1 MAIKL
6 EIKNLY
12 KIFGENPQRAFKYID
27 KGLSKEQILEKTGL
41 SLGVI
46 NASLAI
52 EEGEIFVI
60 MGLSGSGKSTMVR
73 LLNRLIEPTR
83 GQVLID
89 GEDIAKISDTRLSE
103 VRKKKIAM
111 VFQSFALMPH
121 MTVLNNTAFG
131 MELAG
136 VGLQERQEKALDALR
151 QVGLDN
157 YAHAYP
163 DELSGGMRQRVG
175 LARALAINPDIL
187 LMDEAFSA
195 LDPLIR
201 SEMQDE
207 LVKLQAK
214 HQRTIVFISHD
225 LDEAMRIG
233 DRIAIMQNGEVVQI
247 GTPDEILNNPANDY
261 VRTFFRGVDISQ
273 VFSAKDIARRTPHG
287 LIRKTPGFGP
297 RSALKLLQDED
308 REFGYVLERGQKF
321 VGTVSIDSLKAA
333 LAVGAGL
340 DDALLDSPAAVD
352 AQTPLSELLSVVGQA
367 PCAVPVVGDEGQYV
381 GIISKGVLL
390 QALDREGATNE

>member
-321 VGTVSIDSLKAA
+321 VGIVSIDSLKAA
-333 LAVGAGL
+333 LAMGAGL

>member
-1 MAIKL
+1 MAIKI
-6 EIKNLY
+6 EVKNLY
-12 KIFGENPQRAFKYID
+12 KVFGEQPQRAFKLID
-27 KGLSKEQILEKTGL
+27 AGKGKEEIFEKTGL
-41 SLGVI
+41 SLGVK

-83 GQVLID
+83 GEVLID
-89 GEDIAKISDTRLSE
+89 GEDIAKISDAKLRQ
-103 VRKKKIAM
+103 VRRSKISM

-121 MTVLNNTAFG
+121 LTVLNNTAFG

-136 VGLQERQEKALDALR
+136 VPLAERTAKALEALR
-151 QVGLDN
+151 QVSLEN
-157 YAHAYP
+157 YAHSYP

-175 LARALAINPDIL
+175 LARAMANNPDIL

-201 SEMQDE
+201 TEMQDE
-207 LVKLQAK
+207 LVKLQSK

-233 DRIAIMQNGEVVQI
+233 DRIAIMQGGEVVQV
-247 GTPDEILNNPANDY
+247 GTPEEILNNPANDY

-273 VFSAKDIARRTPHG
+273 VFSARDIARRRPVT

-297 RSALKLLQDED
+297 RAALKLLEDED
-308 REFGYVLERGQKF
+308 REYGYVLERGQKF
-321 VGTVSIDSLKAA
+321 IGVVSADSLKRA
-333 LAVGAGL
+333 LRENLPL
-340 DDALLDSPAAVD
+340 DSALLELPAPVPAD
-352 AQTPLSELLSVVGQA
+352 MPLSELISLVAAA
-367 PCAVPVVGDEGQYV
+367 PCAVPVVCEENNYI
-381 GIISKGVLL
+381 GIISKAMLL
-390 QALDREGATNE
+390 QALDKEGATE